1 MDGNGLQS
9 PVQEAIRLSENFI
22 VVEVGNVFLFK
33 GAGDGT
39 PWLLHFHGNEV
50 AALLAVACK
59 VLSLAEGI
67 LTCLL
72 EGTASR
78 LGVVMVSVWLL
89 EKVYDRS
96 ELRFRHMSFSS
107 PSPPPHMLKTSCW
120 LLFFPNRDSKS
131 GPPAKDELGMTD
143 SMETQSKGTSF
154 LNILR
159 LHISDES
166 SGTLRTNKICPLCP
180 PGPGTGQR
188 SQNGDTLECD
198 FRITLFSLTPSPPL
212 S

>member
-1 MDGNGLQS
+1 MDCNGLQS

-78 LGVVMVSVWLL
+78 LGHVDLL
-89 EKVYDRS
+89 S
-96 ELRFRHMSFSS
+96 LGFPFRR
-107 PSPPPHMLKTSCW
+107 
-120 LLFFPNRDSKS
+120 LLPIRRGD
-131 GPPAKDELGMTD
+131 
-143 SMETQSKGTSF
+143 
-154 LNILR
+154 
-159 LHISDES
+159 
-166 SGTLRTNKICPLCP
+166 
-180 PGPGTGQR
+180 GQR
-188 SQNGDTLECD
+188 VIAGEGIRQ
-198 FRITLFSLTPSPPL
+198 I
-212 S
+212 